1 MKNIIEILKEQG
13 IEIESDKEKELSKA
27 VAANYK
33 TINEFNSVTEKLK
46 TEISDKE
53 TAINTLNEQINSLS
67 DTSELDG
74 LKQKVKEYEEAEQ
87 ANKERIEQQKAYDAD
102 KTRFDKLKG
111 ENEYYNEGT
120 EKWVFED
127 FRKAISA
134 DENKGKSDSEIF
146 EALVKDKDVFKS
158 KNGEFK
164 NPAVDTN
171 NNSAGNGKTKF
182 FI

>member
-13 IEIESDKEKELSKA
+13 IEIESEKEKELTKA

-33 TINEFNSVTEKLK
+33 TINEFNSVTEKLR
-46 TEISDKE
+46 TEIGEKE
-53 TAINTLNEQINSLS
+53 TAISELNDQIKGLS
-67 DTSELDG
+67 DTSELDD
-74 LKQKVKEYEEAEQ
+74 LKQKVKSYEDAENTRK
-87 ANKERIEQQKAYDAD
+87 ADEEKRKAYDAD
-102 KTRFDKLKG
+102 KQRFDKLKG

-127 FRKAISA
+127 FRKAITA
-134 DENKGKSDSEIF
+134 DENKGKSDSEIY

-171 NNSAGNGKTKF
+171 NTAGNGKTKF
-182 FI
+182 FF

>member
-13 IEIESDKEKELSKA
+13 IEVESDKEKELTKA

-46 TEISDKE
+46 TEIGEKE
-53 TAINTLNEQINSLS
+53 TAISELNDQIKGLS
-67 DTSELDG
+67 DTSELDD
-74 LKQKVKEYEEAEQ
+74 LKAKVKSYEEAEQ
-87 ANKERIEQQKAYDAD
+87 VNKERAEQQKAYDSD
-102 KTRFDKLKG
+102 KARFDKLKG

-127 FRKAISA
+127 FRKAITA
-134 DENKGKSDSEIF
+134 DENKGKSDSEIY

-171 NNSAGNGKTKF
+171 NTAGNGKTKF
-182 FI
+182 FF